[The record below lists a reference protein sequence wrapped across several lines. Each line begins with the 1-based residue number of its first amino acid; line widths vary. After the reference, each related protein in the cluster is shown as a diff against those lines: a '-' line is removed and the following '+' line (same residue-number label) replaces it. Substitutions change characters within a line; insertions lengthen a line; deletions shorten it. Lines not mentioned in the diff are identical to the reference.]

1 MKIEKCPFPMNAIKS
16 RLEAAI
22 LNLVIADIKAQQA
35 NVWVLNSKIT
45 VIQCLLVIL
54 EGSMWLYLF
63 FL

>member
-1 MKIEKCPFPMNAIKS
+1 MNAIKS